1 MNPNTPSASNN
12 ASQQCFPQAPA
23 YVFYQMPMDQVR
35 STKYKSFTSSGVALL
50 FLGFCSEQIIE
61 T

>member
-35 STKYKSFTSSGVALL
+35 NAKYKSLL
-50 FLGFCSEQIIE
+50 HLEWQYYFFLLLGFY
-61 T
+61 